1 MNKEFI
7 EKYGYILLSICTAI
21 GTLIFSKANIII
33 QILSIV
39 GQVFIN
45 KYILKIFIEKSTIK
59 YRKMKLPNV
68 ESLSINPKIDY
79 FISLYLDI
87 FLYCF
92 IMYFIMV
99 INIDGFSSFNKLNLK
114 SPLSILLIVT
124 IIGLGIYGIM
134 GAEVQVIKDK
144 DKIIYLLETTSPG
157 RYTSTLSSR
166 VGKFKDGIIIDDY
179 IFYNDEILNSFKSEK
194 ELIIYLKNS
203 RQIIIYDKRAINYL
217 KEIS

>member
-39 GQVFIN
+39 VQVFIN